1 MDKFT
6 SRLMLGVCTLGVGLG
21 NPCQSYSQELDL
33 LNVSIRSR
41 VSDETVLGN
50 DAPEFFTESDI
61 AFNFRLP
68 WSSQSSSGW
77 STRLM
82 MSTGVLQGADKKAL
96 VVSAIPE
103 LVLGRESGRYE
114 VDLGVGAALFSRYK
128 FGIQD
133 FGGPFQF
140 ALTLGGSTPVHE
152 SFRLG
157 YRFLHYSD
165 WGGYG
170 PHTTGADFHMIELIH
185 TF

>member
-1 MDKFT
+1 MNKLT
-6 SRLMLGVCTLGVGLG
+6 NRLMRGVCALGVGLG
-21 NPCQSYSQELDL
+21 NSYHAYSQELDL
-33 LNVSIRSR
+33 MNVSVRAR

-68 WSSQSSSGW
+68 WSGQSSLGW

-82 MSTGVLQGADKKAL
+82 MSTGVLQGAGKEAL

-103 LVLGRESGRYE
+103 LVLGRESGHYE
-114 VDLGVGAALFSRYK
+114 VDLGVGAALFSRNK

-140 ALTLGGSTPVHE
+140 ALTLGGSTPVYK

-185 TF
+185 TL